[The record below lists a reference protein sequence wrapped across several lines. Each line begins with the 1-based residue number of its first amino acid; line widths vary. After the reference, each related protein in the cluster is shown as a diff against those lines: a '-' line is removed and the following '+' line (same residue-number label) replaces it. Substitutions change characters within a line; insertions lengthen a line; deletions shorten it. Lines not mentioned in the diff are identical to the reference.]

1 MMAAAAAEEDDDV
14 DDGLGSEVAGD
25 GGKAWIC
32 QPSLSYTVEII
43 YRVHFFQGISTLYAT
58 LPITDSI

>member
-25 GGKAWIC
+25 GGKGWFC
-32 QPSLSYTVEII
+32 QPSSAKFIL
-43 YRVHFFQGISTLYAT
+43 Q
-58 LPITDSI
+58 

>member
-1 MMAAAAAEEDDDV
+1 MMAAAAAEEDD

-32 QPSLSYTVEII
+32 QPSLSYTVETI
-43 YRVHFFQGISTLYAT
+43 YRVHFFQGISTLYPT